1 MDPAAAELAIRPG
14 HAVFI
19 DPAGPRPR
27 VPESSAFVRT
37 DDPEGILE
45 LVRHLRDT
53 GRSRFAYVAGP
64 PIASDRIRR
73 DAIRAAIETMGLD
86 PDVRVLAPAQTWED
100 HLGIVEEVARER
112 PDALVCY
119 DDRAALTIMSALRE
133 RGLRVPQDI
142 AVTGFD
148 DIPFARLANPRLT
161 TVAQPVEAMGATAA
175 AMLVDAIETGE
186 RSPSVTFPVELVVR
200 ESTAPVSP
208 LAATAVAVSGD
219 A

>member
-1 MDPAAAELAIRPG
+1 
-14 HAVFI
+14 
-19 DPAGPRPR
+19 
-27 VPESSAFVRT
+27 
-37 DDPEGILE
+37 
-45 LVRHLRDT
+45 
-53 GRSRFAYVAGP
+53 
-64 PIASDRIRR
+64 
-73 DAIRAAIETMGLD
+73 
-86 PDVRVLAPAQTWED
+86 
-100 HLGIVEEVARER
+100 
-112 PDALVCY
+112 VCY

-175 AMLVDAIETGE
+175 AMLVDAIETGQ
-186 RSPSVTFPVELVVR
+186 RTPSVTFPVELVVR

-208 LAATAVAVSGD
+208 LATAAVAVSGD